1 MPGYSVFGHFSRGDT
16 INGGEQLQKKECGH
30 FEERSAHQAKTLCI
44 NAIFLEYSKEGKL
57 SPSHI
62 GIRNTRQTFVLMAQN
77 VVSVMVSVTVG
88 RKNRR

>member
-44 NAIFLEYSKEGKL
+44 NAILLEYSKEGKL

-62 GIRNTRQTFVLMAQN
+62 GIIIYLLLLLLLLKTLFI
-77 VVSVMVSVTVG
+77 VG
-88 RKNRR
+88 T